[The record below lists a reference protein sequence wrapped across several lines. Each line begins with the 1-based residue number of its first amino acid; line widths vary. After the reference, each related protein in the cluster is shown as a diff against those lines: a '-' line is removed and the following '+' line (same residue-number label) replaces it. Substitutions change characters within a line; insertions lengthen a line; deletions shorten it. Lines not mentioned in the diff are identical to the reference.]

1 MSSFFRYSGRIGHI
15 TGLVWATACG
25 TPPVGLAPCDG
36 DAIQCS
42 RQALSAYDE
51 VAVEALQ
58 TLPPTWSRPLPVADV
73 ATGGNADFNGTQL
86 TGDRKGHLW
95 LFARDPDG
103 VRVSRLDDD
112 GKSVDSTLLLPPP
125 GAQVPAAVGINANWE
140 SNKDPS
146 SKLVWTPAEGC
157 SFESAGALSS
167 CQGYEKVIFD
177 RGLDE
182 EPLRVPLK
190 ESLMS
195 DAITNESG
203 ELFYIATAT
212 SDEPPSIAKLD
223 RDSRDTL
230 WKNSGY
236 VAPLGNDFD
245 LSAAELDDGRLI
257 AMRHGAAAYINSV
270 VLSWLEQ
277 DGQGSDEFFG
287 AGVDMSFYRLF
298 GSGPTPVLIF
308 TDEIGDLNVQRH
320 DPQDPSDPDRVV
332 FLREH
337 YAMHDMRASAISP
350 SGDVYVVTQSGPR
363 DASQTTL
370 CRAPVQGS
378 NSCVLV
384 PAIPN
389 PALGDQI
396 PPPSPALVARDGGVV
411 FVQWGDRL
419 LRLDF
424 PE

>member
-1 MSSFFRYSGRIGHI
+1 MSSFLGYSGRIGCI
-15 TGLVWATACG
+15 TGLIWGAACG
-25 TPPVGLAPCDG
+25 TPPVGVAPCDG

-42 RQALSAYDE
+42 RQALSSYDE
-51 VAVEALQ
+51 VAVEALP
-58 TLPPTWSRPLPVADV
+58 TLQPTWSRPLPVADV
-73 ATGGNADFNGTQL
+73 AAGGNADFNGAQL
-86 TGDRKGHLW
+86 TGDRKGNLW
-95 LFARDPDG
+95 LFARDPEG

-112 GKSVDSTLLLPPP
+112 DKSVDSTLVLPPS
-125 GAQVPAAVGINANWE
+125 GAKAPAAVGVNANWE

-146 SKLVWTPAEGC
+146 SKLVWTPADGC
-157 SFESAGALSS
+157 DFQSAGALSS

-182 EPLRVPLK
+182 EPLRVPLM

-195 DAITNESG
+195 DAITNERG
-203 ELFYIATAT
+203 ELFYVATAT

-223 RDSRDTL
+223 RDSRNAL
-230 WKNSGY
+230 WKNSDY
-236 VAPLGNDFD
+236 ATPLGNEFD
-245 LSAAELDDGRLI
+245 LSSAELDDGRLI
-257 AMRHGAAAYINSV
+257 VMRHGAAAYINSV

-277 DGQGSDEFFG
+277 DGQGSEEFFG
-287 AGVDMSFYRLF
+287 AGVDKSFYRLF

-320 DPQDPSDPDRVV
+320 DPQDPSNPDRVV
-332 FLREH
+332 FLRQH

-350 SGDVYVVTQSGPR
+350 SGDVYVVTQSGRR

-370 CRAPVQGS
+370 CRAPAQGPS
-378 NSCVLV
+378 SCVSV

-389 PALGDQI
+389 PALGEQI
-396 PPPSPALVARDGGVV
+396 PPPNPALVARDEGVV
-411 FVQWGDRL
+411 FAQWGVNL

-424 PE
+424 PQ